1 MTLQRSALSTLRAW
15 SPPSAE
21 QASLRDSVAA
31 YLASRPDAWSR
42 AGRPDHLTASTLVV
56 DASRARVLLGLH
68 RKVGLWLQFGGHLE
82 PEDRTLASAALR
94 EAAEESGLATL
105 CLVHDEPM
113 RLDRH
118 PAPCAPDARDHLD
131 VQYLAVAP
139 DDAEPRISEESLDVR
154 WFPVTALPRETDE
167 AVRRLVH
174 RATATR

>member
-1 MTLQRSALSTLRAW
+1 MTLRQSALATLHAW
-15 SPPSAE
+15 QPPSSG
-21 QASLRDSVAA
+21 QAALRDSVAA
-31 YLASRPDAWSR
+31 YVDSRPDAWSR
-42 AGRPDHLTASTLVV
+42 WGRPDHLTASALVV

-82 PEDRTLASAALR
+82 PGDRTLASAALR

-105 CLVHDEPM
+105 RLVQDEPL

-139 DDAEPRISEESLDVR
+139 DDARPRVSEESVDVR
-154 WFPVTALPRETDE
+154 WFAIAALPRETDD

-174 RATATR
+174 DVTSSR

>member
-1 MTLQRSALSTLRAW
+1 MTLQQSALATLHAW
-15 SPPSAE
+15 QPPSSE
-21 QASLRDSVAA
+21 QGALRDSVAA
-31 YLASRPDAWSR
+31 YVASRPDAWSR
-42 AGRPDHLTASTLVV
+42 SGRPDHLTASTLIV

-82 PEDRTLASAALR
+82 SGDRTLAAAALR

-105 CLVHDEPM
+105 RFVHDEPL

-118 PAPCAPDARDHLD
+118 HAPCAPDARDHLD

-139 DDAEPRISEESLDVR
+139 DDAQPRVSEESVDVR
-154 WFPVTALPRETDE
+154 WFPVAALPRETDD

-174 RATATR
+174 DATSSR

>member
-1 MTLQRSALSTLRAW
+1 MTLQRSALATLHAW
-15 SPPSAE
+15 QPPSEE
-21 QASLRDSVAA
+21 QAALRDWFSTSVA
-31 YLASRPDAWSR
+31 SRSDAWSR
-42 AGRPDHLTASTLVV
+42 SGRPDHLTASALVV
-56 DASRARVLLGLH
+56 DASRTHVLLGLH

-82 PEDRTLASAALR
+82 PGDRTLASAALR

-105 CLVHDEPM
+105 RLVHDEPL

-139 DDAEPRISEESLDVR
+139 DDAQPRVSQESVDVR
-154 WFPVTALPRETDE
+154 WFPAMALPRETDD

-174 RATATR
+174 DATSSR